1 MPHSTASVPM
11 PSHDLVE
18 EDSFLPDAPEQNPA
32 EEGGKIHISDITSQ
46 LESPAGEAPRTDVKL
61 EDLFNDDNDDE
72 DDDFSGFGVLGSNH
86 ESGSPE
92 APLWE
97 SFCSRFNATL

>member
-1 MPHSTASVPM
+1 MSPE
-11 PSHDLVE
+11 DLVE
-18 EDSFLPDAPEQNPA
+18 EDSFLPDAPEQIPA
-32 EEGGKIHISDITSQ
+32 EEMHMSDVTSQ
-46 LESPAGEAPRTDVKL
+46 LESSTGEAPRTDVKL

-97 SFCSRFNATL
+97 SFCTRFNATL